1 MFSNFKYHNFINIIL
16 FLFLF
21 HACQLNEPKMNH
33 GLLFLENRS
42 NELVVNETN
51 KNDVINMMGKPH
63 STSIDDNDTWFYIER
78 TLSKGKYHKLGK
90 HVLKTNNVLVLNFDK
105 YGVLKFKEFLNK
117 DDIQKIN
124 FSTAKTENELT
135 KKSFVEKFLSSVK
148 QKMYGNKD

>member
-1 MFSNFKYHNFINIIL
+1 
-16 FLFLF
+16 
-21 HACQLNEPKMNH
+21 MNH